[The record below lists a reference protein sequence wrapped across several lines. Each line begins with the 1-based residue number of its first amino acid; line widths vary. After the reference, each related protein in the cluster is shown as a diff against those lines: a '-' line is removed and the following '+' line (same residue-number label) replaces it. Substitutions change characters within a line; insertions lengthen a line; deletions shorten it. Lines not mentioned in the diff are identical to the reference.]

1 MLVKDLKGKQMG
13 IDNYNYDFSNDMTD
27 ADMGISAAQHDCKLV
42 FDSIIDDRSFQEAD
56 FGLVLYYANQIMYA
70 LDKVSEKDDY
80 NKGYQDGQ
88 KDILRQLKMWIE
100 EKGII

>member
-1 MLVKDLKGKQMG
+1 M
-13 IDNYNYDFSNDMTD
+13 DNYNYDFSRDMTD
-27 ADMGISAAQHDCKLV
+27 ADMGISAAQHDCKSV
-42 FDSIIDDRSFQEAD
+42 FDSIIDDKSFQEAD
-56 FGLVLYYANQIMYA
+56 DGLVFYYANQIMYA